1 MVNEDSQPDSESTP
15 LDLDAVYE
23 PNPLVVSRVVADERI
38 LIPVHR
44 SVGDKD
50 AIYVMNETAAW
61 LWEALDGHVTVGEV
75 VARTAQEFDGD
86 PDVMADETK
95 EVFRQMRDAKAV
107 VLRGAEPGA

>member
-1 MVNEDSQPDSESTP
+1 MADNGSQVDDGSQEVMDSEP

-23 PNPLVVSRVVADERI
+23 PNPLVVSRVVAGERI

-61 LWEALDGHVTVGEV
+61 LWEALDGRSTIGDV
-75 VARTAQEFDGD
+75 VARTVGEFDGD
-86 PDVMADETK
+86 ADVMAAEVK
-95 EVFRQMRDAKAV
+95 EIRKKEF
-107 VLRGAEPGA
+107 